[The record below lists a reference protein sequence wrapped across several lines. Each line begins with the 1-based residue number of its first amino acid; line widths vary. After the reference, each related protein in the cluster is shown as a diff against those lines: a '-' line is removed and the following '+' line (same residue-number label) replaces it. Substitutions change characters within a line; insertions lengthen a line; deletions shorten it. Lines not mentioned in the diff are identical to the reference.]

1 MKISQFIDK
10 HYRHFNAAT
19 LVDAAKAYAAHIKA
33 GGRMM
38 VTLAGAMSTA
48 ELGISLAEMIRK
60 GKVHAISCTGANLE
74 EDVYNL
80 VAHDHYERTPNWR
93 ELTPKQEKALHD
105 RHLNR
110 VTDTCIPEEEAIRR
124 IEGAVLHEWR
134 SAEKEGRRHFP
145 HEFFYRVLLSGKL
158 KKHYQIDPRN
168 SWLLAAAEKKLPM
181 VVPGWEDSTLGNIYA
196 AHCIEKD
203 VKNVHTVRSGI
214 EYMMELAGWYTKS
227 AKTITVKPAKVSGR
241 RSSKGIKVGSIGFF
255 QIGGGIAGDFPICV
269 VPMLHQD
276 LHRKGVPLWGYF
288 CQVSDAPTSY
298 GGYSGATPNEKIT
311 WGKLAVDTPKFI
323 VESDATIC
331 APLIFAH
338 VLGW

>member
-1 MKISQFIDK
+1 
-10 HYRHFNAAT
+10 
-19 LVDAAKAYAAHIKA
+19 
-33 GGRMM
+33 
-38 VTLAGAMSTA
+38 MSTA

-124 IEGAVLHEWR
+124 IEGAVLGEWR

-158 KKHYQIDPRN
+158 KKHYQIDPKN
-168 SWLLAAAEKKLPM
+168 SWLLAAAEKNLPM

-214 EYMMELAGWYTKS
+214 EYMMELAAWYTKS
-227 AKTITVKPAKVSGR
+227 AKAITVKSSAKRV
-241 RSSKGIKVGSIGFF
+241 KVGSIGFF